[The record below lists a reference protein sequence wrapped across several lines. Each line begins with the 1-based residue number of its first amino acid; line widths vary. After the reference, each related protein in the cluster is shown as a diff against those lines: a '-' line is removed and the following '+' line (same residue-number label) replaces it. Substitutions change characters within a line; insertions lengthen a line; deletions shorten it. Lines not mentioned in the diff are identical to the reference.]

1 MFFPKAVF
9 CRVFQAAFRM
19 ALPVLPYRQ
28 PPLREAPASLP
39 EIIRKNPLPRSGNG
53 AGRRHNLP
61 LLVSRRHVIHDFLK
75 LDEKNGGVSLPEVVA
90 VLGDATKIRDGP
102 ADEVRA

>member
-1 MFFPKAVF
+1 MVFPKAVF

-28 PPLREAPASLP
+28 PPLRKAPASLP

-53 AGRRHNLP
+53 AEGFCLRYGYYFSSS
-61 LLVSRRHVIHDFLK
+61 SRAA
-75 LDEKNGGVSLPEVVA
+75 EK
-90 VLGDATKIRDGP
+90 
-102 ADEVRA
+102 RAFTLTLAPGSIIE

>member
-39 EIIRKNPLPRSGNG
+39 EIIRKNPLPRSGHG
-53 AGRRHNLP
+53 AEGFCLRYGCYFP
-61 LLVSRRHVIHDFLK
+61 SSSCAT
-75 LDEKNGGVSLPEVVA
+75 EKRVFALTLAPGSIIE
-90 VLGDATKIRDGP
+90 
-102 ADEVRA
+102 

>member
-53 AGRRHNLP
+53 AEGFWVKPGNIRPLTTISGRVILP
-61 LLVSRRHVIHDFLK
+61 CR
-75 LDEKNGGVSLPEVVA
+75 
-90 VLGDATKIRDGP
+90 
-102 ADEVRA
+102 